1 MIQILIVRLYF
12 YPYDSFMDNTSTF
25 CPSQVNHLPSWIC
38 INHLVLWTFS
48 HWSGHGSSS
57 EVGGGE
63 PAVISGRREVGHHH
77 PQPRGVPGAAGQIQI
92 QAGHHHPQPGGV
104 PGAAGQVRTQV
115 GHHHPQPGGVP
126 GAGGQVRTQA
136 GHHLLV
142 HVVYRTKQSKLDSLL
157 KEKLLG

>member
-1 MIQILIVRLYF
+1 M
-12 YPYDSFMDNTSTF
+12 
-25 CPSQVNHLPSWIC
+25 
-38 INHLVLWTFS
+38 LWTFS

-77 PQPRGVPGAAGQIQI
+77 PQPRGIPGAASQIQT
-92 QAGHHHPQPGGV
+92 QA
-104 PGAAGQVRTQV
+104 